1 MKRWPEMRVNV
12 EDEIHADGS
21 LGALARALS
30 VEEDTAL
37 GRLVFVWRE
46 TQRRKLIVVTKDEF
60 CSATKLRVKD
70 PGGMLDAMIACDF
83 ASPTDDG
90 RWYIRGNDKHIAR
103 LEVYQSKAQKGGIAS
118 QSALS
123 RPKLASSSNKLASSK
138 PKASFNEP
146 ESKLQRATNEP
157 PTSHQRAL
165 LAPYSKDHDLDP
177 SDPYLIQSSN
187 SEDLPPSGK
196 APKNGASP
204 SSRIRAAYL
213 AGYEKKFGRPFGGW
227 GAKANGQASQ
237 LIRDWPADRV
247 IELLALFFEWNNPR
261 AISAGY
267 PFGFFVSA
275 IHEIDADTHSPE
287 RKRLART
294 LDAAERQVSHKDAE
308 QLTLD
313 AELAQI
319 RARRA
324 EAERKALGAPSP
336 TGAAS

>member
-1 MKRWPEMRVNV
+1 MRVNV
-12 EDEIHADGS
+12 ESDLWASGR
-21 LGALARALS
+21 LGAFARALG
-30 VEEDTAL
+30 VGECEAL
-37 GRLVFVWRE
+37 GLLVFVWHE
-46 TQRRKLIVVTKDEF
+46 TQHRELMLVTEAAFAGAVSVRLGDTDPSKVFAAMVRAQLISHVEGDTW
-60 CSATKLRVKD
+60 L
-70 PGGMLDAMIACDF
+70 
-83 ASPTDDG
+83 
-90 RWYIRGNDKHIAR
+90 IRGNDEHVSRLRQLRSSASAGGQARGKQMAASRQPQGSLKAASSLAKGKH
-103 LEVYQSKAQKGGIAS
+103 V
-118 QSALS
+118 
-123 RPKLASSSNKLASSK
+123 LASPEPSPSHRPASTQPSR
-138 PKASFNEP
+138 S
-146 ESKLQRATNEP
+146 
-157 PTSHQRAL
+157 
-165 LAPYSKDHDLDP
+165 APYSLLHTDHDLDP
-177 SDPYLIQSSN
+177 SDPYLIQSIN

-196 APKNGASP
+196 TPKNGVSP
-204 SSRIRAAYL
+204 SGRIRAAYL

-247 IELLALFFEWNNPR
+247 IELLGLFFDWNNPR

-336 TGAAS
+336 TGVAS